1 MIPYQPHP
9 LETSHVALPGSLL
22 PLLEQLAEN
31 THEVWASQ
39 RIKEGW
45 TYGPK
50 RDDTRK
56 HHPCL
61 VSYGQLPESEKVYD
75 RQTASET
82 LKAVIVLGY
91 EIRRQ

>member
-45 TYGPK
+45 TSGPK
-50 RDDTRK
+50 
-56 HHPCL
+56 PCVCTIL
-61 VSYGQLPESEKVYD
+61 FGFI
-75 RQTASET
+75 
-82 LKAVIVLGY
+82 AVEFEDAL
-91 EIRRQ
+91 EQARPTQR